1 MPKRSRR
8 DSSPSRSDNT
18 PHKGIP
24 RGAVQAE
31 TRAQRDSWWRT
42 VAGWVLGLAVAPF
55 AAAVAIPIVVL
66 LTFALTI
73 SIIVVRNAVVPPSVS
88 DTIRQQSSIPPPPRW
103 PGSDAL
109 ITPRNGSR
117 PTSLLIR
124 HAREIRV
131 ITYANAAELPRGVT
145 TSAVLLPLASG
156 NVSADLARHDGY
168 VMTGD
173 IDLRVGP
180 LLGRDGLDSYIQ
192 QGIDTDGHAKSVVT
206 FDFQIHGP
214 PRNERRPYIDS
225 VTLHVVGQVVTFHG
239 PEQFDNSRLGVH
251 VVDLGPAATE
261 VATYERR
268 LFEWQRRVAERT
280 SLTWSELRD
289 IYTKEAAEKLL
300 ENKGAASPTH
310 GNGTERPGKELKG
323 RSGAK
328 NERPPRRETR

>member
-1 MPKRSRR
+1 
-8 DSSPSRSDNT
+8 
-18 PHKGIP
+18 
-24 RGAVQAE
+24 V
-31 TRAQRDSWWRT
+31 QRDSWWRT

-55 AAAVAIPIVVL
+55 AAAVALPIVL
-66 LTFALTI
+66 LVTF
-73 SIIVVRNAVVPPSVS
+73 VVMMPLLAGRDAVSPPSVS
-88 DTIRQQSSIPPPPRW
+88 DSLRQRSSVPSPPGW

-156 NVSADLARHDGY
+156 NVSADFARHDAY

-180 LLGRDGLDSYIQ
+180 LLGQDGLNSYIQ
-192 QGIDTDGHAKSVVT
+192 QSIGTDGHAKSVVT

-214 PRNERRPYIDS
+214 PRKERRPYIDS

-251 VVDLGPAATE
+251 VIDLAPAATE
-261 VATYERR
+261 VAAYEQR
-268 LFEWQRRVAERT
+268 LFEWQQRVAERA
-280 SLTWSELRD
+280 SLPWSELRD

-300 ENKGAASPTH
+300 ENKGAAWPTH
-310 GNGTERPGKELKG
+310 GNRTERPGKELKG
-323 RSGAK
+323 RGGAK
-328 NERPPRRETR
+328 K